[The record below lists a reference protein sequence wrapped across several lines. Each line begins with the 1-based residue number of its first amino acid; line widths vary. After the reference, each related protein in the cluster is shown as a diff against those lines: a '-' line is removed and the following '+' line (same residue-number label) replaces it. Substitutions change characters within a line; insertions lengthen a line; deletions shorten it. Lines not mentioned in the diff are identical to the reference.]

1 MRLHYREFGQGRP
14 LMILHGLFGS
24 SRNWQSL
31 ARSLAANYRVITPDL
46 RNHGQSPHADS
57 MPYQAMAADISALAR
72 RLRLKDTLLLG
83 HSMGGKVAMSAMLT
97 EPDRFK
103 ACVIADI
110 APVSYA
116 HDFSAL
122 AEAMHRLPLA
132 GLKDRNMAEARL
144 AATIDNAALRSVILQ
159 NLVRAGD
166 GWRWRINLAGIRSQ
180 LAALRGFPPALAGQ
194 SSAAPSL
201 FIGGAESDYAIDR
214 DRAAILRHFPNAQIK
229 MIAGAGHWLH
239 ADQPAEFLR
248 ELSAF
253 LEFVW
258 TNE

>member
-14 LMILHGLFGS
+14 LIILHGLFGS
-24 SRNWQSL
+24 GRNWQSP
-31 ARSLAANYRVITPDL
+31 ARALAANYHVITPDL
-46 RNHGQSPHADS
+46 RNHGQSPHAET
-57 MPYQAMAADISALAR
+57 MPYQVMAADIIALAR
-72 RLRLKDTLLLG
+72 QLRLKDTLLLG
-83 HSMGGKVAMSAMLT
+83 HSMGGKVAMTSMLI
-97 EPDRFK
+97 EPDHFK

-110 APVSYA
+110 APVNYA

-122 AEAMHRLPLA
+122 VEAMQRLPLA

-144 AATIDNAALRSVILQ
+144 AAMIGDPAFRSFILQ
-159 NLVRAGD
+159 NLVRAGG

-180 LAALRGFPPALAGQ
+180 LATLRGFPPALAGQ

-201 FIGGAESDYAIDR
+201 FIGGAESNYAIDR

-239 ADQPAEFLR
+239 ADQPAAFLHAV
-248 ELSAF
+248 SAF
-253 LEFVW
+253 IEFA
-258 TNE
+258 

>member
-24 SRNWQSL
+24 GRNWQSL
-31 ARSLAANYRVITPDL
+31 AHALASNYRVITPDL

-57 MPYQAMAADISALAR
+57 MPYQAMAADIVALAR
-72 RLRLKDTLLLG
+72 QLRLRDTLLLG

-97 EPDRFK
+97 EPDCFK

-110 APVSYA
+110 APVNYG

-122 AEAMHRLPLA
+122 VEAMHRLPLA

-144 AATIDNAALRSVILQ
+144 AATIGDPALRQFIVQ
-159 NLVRAGD
+159 NLMRAGD

-180 LAALRGFPPALAGQ
+180 LATLRGFPPALAGQ

-201 FIGGAESDYAIDR
+201 FIGGAESDYAINR
-214 DRAAILRHFPNAQIK
+214 HRAVILRHFPNAQIK
-229 MIAGAGHWLH
+229 MIPDAGHWLH

-248 ELSAF
+248 EVSAF

-258 TNE
+258 ANE

>member
-1 MRLHYREFGQGRP
+1 MRLHYREFGQGQP

-24 SRNWQSL
+24 GRNWQSL
-31 ARSLAANYRVITPDL
+31 ARALAANYRVITPDL
-46 RNHGQSPHADS
+46 RNHGQSPHAAA
-57 MPYQAMAADISALAR
+57 MHYQAMAADIIALER
-72 RLRLKDTLLLG
+72 QLRLKDTLLLG

-97 EPDRFK
+97 GPDRFK

-110 APVSYA
+110 APVNYT

-122 AEAMHRLPLA
+122 VEAMHSLPLA

-144 AATIDNAALRSVILQ
+144 AATIGDAALRSFILQ
-159 NLVRAGD
+159 NLVRAGG
-166 GWRWRINLAGIRSQ
+166 GWRWRINLAGIRAQ
-180 LAALRGFPPALAGQ
+180 LATLRGFPPALAGQ
-194 SSAAPSL
+194 SSVAPSL

-253 LEFVW
+253 IEFVW
-258 TNE
+258 ANE

>member
-1 MRLHYREFGQGRP
+1 MRLHYREFGQGQP
-14 LMILHGLFGS
+14 LIILHGLFGS
-24 SRNWQSL
+24 GRNWQGL
-31 ARSLAANYRVITPDL
+31 ARALAANYRVITPDL

-72 RLRLKDTLLLG
+72 QLRLQDTLLLG
-83 HSMGGKVAMSAMLT
+83 HSMGGKVAMSAILT

-110 APVSYA
+110 APVNCA

-144 AATIDNAALRSVILQ
+144 AATIGDPALRSFILQ
-159 NLVRAGD
+159 NLVRAGG

-180 LAALRGFPPALAGQ
+180 LAGLRGFPPALAGQ

-201 FIGGAESDYAIDR
+201 FIGEAESNYAIDR
-214 DRAAILRHFPNAQIK
+214 HRAAILRHFPSAQIK
-229 MIAGAGHWLH
+229 MIPGAGHWLH

-248 ELSAF
+248 EVSAF
-253 LEFVW
+253 IEFVW
-258 TNE
+258 ANG